1 MIILQIANHLN
12 IKMIVG
18 KTPPRSGNE
27 GDANRPAVPKLNIEV
42 TITLKYFSNFW
53 IFLDLL
59 LIN

>member
-1 MIILQIANHLN
+1 MIILQIVSHLN

-18 KTPPRSGNE
+18 KTPARSGNE
-27 GDANRPAVPKLNIEV
+27 GDANRPAALKLNTEV